1 MSKPFDHDAL
11 WIKAKLFLNR
21 AMDDDSRSFDEQALW
36 AALALELLAKAALA
50 RVSPLLVAEPN
61 EEGTNL
67 LIACGLVKGDA
78 RRFTSVRAKTLMARC
93 HKAFKPFDQ
102 AEAMKIINGRNEY
115 LHSSGAGFMAIPPHA
130 WWPRYWAQAIILV
143 TALDRDIDELV
154 GSDRELV
161 VAKHLEQNAKHIEQ
175 HTEALIERAK
185 QRRQQRLEGTLPER
199 VAAEWKTGPHL
210 AAQLG
215 HSQVE
220 VCPACGANG
229 LLEGEEVMNSEV
241 HYPTS
246 GGYGSEEELDYS
258 YLDGVS
264 VTLTIGAEYFS
275 CPGCQLVLA
284 NYELL
289 RQAGVETEFDVDGD
303 PDDYFAQ
310 EPEYGND

>member
-1 MSKPFDHDAL
+1 MTRPFDHDAL
-11 WIKAKLFLNR
+11 WVKAKLFLNR
-21 AMDDDSRSFDEQALW
+21 AMDEDSRSFDEQALW

-67 LIACGLVKGDA
+67 LIASGLVKGDA
-78 RRFTSVRAKTLMARC
+78 RKFTSVRAKTLMARC

-130 WWPRYWAQAIILV
+130 WWPRYWAQAAILV

-154 GSDRELV
+154 GGDREHLV
-161 VAKHLEQNAKHIEQ
+161 TRYLEQNAKNLEQ
-175 HTEALIERAK
+175 RTEALIERAK
-185 QRRQQRLEGTLPER
+185 QRRQQRLERTLPER
-199 VAAEWKTGPHL
+199 VAAEWKTGPQL
-210 AAQLG
+210 AAQLEY
-215 HSQVE
+215 SQVE
-220 VCPACGANG
+220 ECPACGSEG
-229 LLEGEEVMNSEV
+229 LLEGGEVIDSQV
-241 HYPTS
+241 HYPTV
-246 GGYGSEEELDYS
+246 GGYGTDEEPDYS
-258 YLDGVS
+258 YTDDVS

-275 CPGCQLVLA
+275 CPGCQLVLG

-289 RQAGVETEFDVDGD
+289 RQAGIETAFDAEGD
-303 PDDYFAQ
+303 PDDYFGQ